1 MAERLI
7 PTASQTVGPFFPAH
21 FFGPGDHDLG
31 FTSDPAERARGERI
45 YIAGK
50 VYEAARV
57 PRWNTIIELW
67 QADAAGCFAHSNDPR
82 HAAADP
88 NFMGWGRRWT
98 DDQGFYDFISIKPGG
113 YLDPLT
119 GVQRAPH
126 INVSIMGSGL
136 MRRLVTTFF
145 FADEAANA
153 SDPVFNAI
161 SDPRV
166 RERLLLRR
174 AVLAGSPAGAI
185 GYTID
190 IVLQGEDET
199 PFWAD

>member
-1 MAERLI
+1 
-7 PTASQTVGPFFPAH
+7 
-21 FFGPGDHDLG
+21 
-31 FTSDPAERARGERI
+31 
-45 YIAGK
+45 
-50 VYEAARV
+50 
-57 PRWNTIIELW
+57 
-67 QADAAGCFAHSNDPR
+67 
-82 HAAADP
+82 
-88 NFMGWGRRWT
+88 
-98 DDQGFYDFISIKPGG
+98 
-113 YLDPLT
+113 
-119 GVQRAPH
+119 
-126 INVSIMGSGL
+126 

-161 SDPRV
+161 ADPRV